1 MGYASSYGAGVEP
14 KMTQDVDVSLL
25 MAAGGAEIVERF
37 FNTPSEMERPNWPAN
52 LALQV
57 YRAMREA
64 GETEQQM
71 PSRTTSSAPRE
82 AMQAS
87 DRAH

>member
-1 MGYASSYGAGVEP
+1 MGYGSSYEAGVEQ

-57 YRAMREA
+57 YRAMCEA
-64 GETEQQM
+64 GATELQM